1 MAAENAEIIKEL
13 LPIFCNN
20 NKQVEQFLAAI
31 KDAEDTMITDTV
43 KRLVGQGIINERAC
57 KSPLF
62 YILKNYDLYHASL
75 STWNKQV

>member
-43 KRLVGQGIINERAC
+43 KRLVGH
-57 KSPLF
+57 PL
-62 YILKNYDLYHASL
+62 IPLTNL
-75 STWNKQV
+75 

>member
-20 NKQVEQFLAAI
+20 HQQAEQFLAAI

-43 KRLVGQGIINERAC
+43 KRLVGH
-57 KSPLF
+57 PL
-62 YILKNYDLYHASL
+62 IPLTNLRVISV
-75 STWNKQV
+75 STPMPYPAETPLIELP